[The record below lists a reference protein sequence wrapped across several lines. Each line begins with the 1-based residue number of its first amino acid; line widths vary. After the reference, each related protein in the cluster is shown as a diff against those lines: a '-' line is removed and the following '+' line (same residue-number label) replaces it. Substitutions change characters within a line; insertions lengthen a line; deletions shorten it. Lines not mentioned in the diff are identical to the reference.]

1 MIATDKSSFVGH
13 EDAPTSP
20 VAIHVPTTG
29 ELATPG
35 VTEDFRAVCYSEALT
50 AIGHYISEDLVSPPD
65 EETLR
70 FLGTALV
77 RMMGERQDFG
87 PEDFTLYSMSVLHH
101 DMASDDDVQEI
112 RRGAMR
118 YLLDVKDRLSPEF
131 QSLEEDARAFLRET
145 PDPVRWQSEDDVDR
159 VPRTAETRPET
170 TVPTPYRRM
179 SADVPADAPVARPR
193 QPERRSPSEEGEAR
207 GVFMLIFMGL
217 LAVSAVYVLLLL
229 SIAD

>member
-1 MIATDKSSFVGH
+1 MVIATEKSSFIGH
-13 EDAPTSP
+13 EDAATSP

-35 VTEDFRAVCYSEALT
+35 VPEDFRAVCYSEALT
-50 AIGHYISEDLVSPPD
+50 AIGRYISEDLVSPPD

-70 FLGTALV
+70 FLGNALV

-131 QSLEEDARAFLRET
+131 QSLEEDARAYLRET
-145 PDPVRWQSEDDVDR
+145 PDPTRWQSDDDVER

-170 TVPTPYRRM
+170 NVPTPYRRM
-179 SADVPADAPVARPR
+179 STDVPTTRP
-193 QPERRSPSEEGEAR
+193 QQTERRIPGEEGETR
-207 GVFMLIFMGL
+207 GVFMLVFVGL
-217 LAVSAVYVLLLL
+217 LAVSAIYVLLLL
-229 SIAD
+229 SIAE